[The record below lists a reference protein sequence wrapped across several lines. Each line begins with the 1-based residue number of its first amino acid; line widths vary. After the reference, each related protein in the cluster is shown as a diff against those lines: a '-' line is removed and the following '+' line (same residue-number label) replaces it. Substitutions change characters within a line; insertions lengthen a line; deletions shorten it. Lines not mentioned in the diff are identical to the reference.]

1 MSWIFPGSNERSFIS
16 CRKRT
21 QNLTLNRPKGQGK
34 RKKLFSNSDEEDF
47 TQHVNDETNISWDTI
62 LLQQT
67 PIRPHRSTT
76 VDDHPISPPVLLAD
90 TFHDSNIHHQSTP
103 INSSSS
109 QCRSTPDQL
118 TPLEQNTDVLR
129 NRAGGRPVKQRHRK
143 KVTKLF
149 ADQELEN
156 ATKNYLK

>member
-1 MSWIFPGSNERSFIS
+1 MSWIFPGSNERSCIS

-34 RKKLFSNSDEEDF
+34 WKKLFSNSDVEDF

-67 PIRPHRSTT
+67 PIRPHCSMT
-76 VDDHPISPPVLLAD
+76 VDDHLISPTVLLAD

-103 INSSSS
+103 IIRSSS
-109 QCRSTPDQL
+109 QCPSTPDQL

-129 NRAGGRPVKQRHRK
+129 NRAYSQSQTERFGHMAYQ
-143 KVTKLF
+143 F
-149 ADQELEN
+149 
-156 ATKNYLK
+156 